1 MSVFVAPAEVMD
13 RRDNEAPKPIGRGFV
28 ALVAFTMATS
38 ALAIDGVLAAFPALR
53 VHVGLPADS
62 AKIGLVVT
70 VYMLGLGIGQ
80 PIAGPLSDAYGRRA
94 VSIGGALI
102 ALVAVLIAIW
112 TSSLTGLL
120 FARLLWGIGAA
131 GPRTAATAMI
141 RDTFVG
147 DRMAQVLSYS
157 MSVFM
162 IVPVIAPAIG
172 KGALQLGG
180 WRLALGFPGFA
191 LAVLVFLMWR
201 TAESLAPQNR
211 RPFSTRAIRD
221 GFREVGRTR
230 STMLFATA
238 SGFVFGSAT
247 AYLSVIE
254 QIIDDTYHRGSQF
267 PLIFGAIAAL
277 MTASTLLNAR
287 LVGNFGLDT
296 MLKWMPRYTFGVG
309 TSVLAVSLLTH
320 GHPPLLL
327 FAFLM
332 VLMLSGQMMVMPNV
346 NTAAMIPVGHL
357 AGVASGVTGTITMLL
372 GASLGIIVASVYSS
386 GTTVLGAAQSLFYG
400 IALLLVAR
408 ARRASSTALV

>member
-1 MSVFVAPAEVMD
+1 
-13 RRDNEAPKPIGRGFV
+13 
-28 ALVAFTMATS
+28 
-38 ALAIDGVLAAFPALR
+38 
-53 VHVGLPADS
+53 
-62 AKIGLVVT
+62 
-70 VYMLGLGIGQ
+70 
-80 PIAGPLSDAYGRRA
+80 
-94 VSIGGALI
+94 
-102 ALVAVLIAIW
+102 
-112 TSSLTGLL
+112 
-120 FARLLWGIGAA
+120 
-131 GPRTAATAMI
+131 
-141 RDTFVG
+141 
-147 DRMAQVLSYS
+147 VLSYS

-162 IVPVIAPAIG
+162 IVPIIAPTIG
-172 KGALQLGG
+172 KGAQRLGG

-191 LAVLVFLMWR
+191 LALLVFLMWR

-211 RPFSTRAIRD
+211 RPFSPRAIGD

-287 LVGNFGLDT
+287 LVGNYGLDT
-296 MLKWMPRYTFGVG
+296 MLRWMPRYTFGVG
-309 TSVLAVSLLTH
+309 TSVLAISLLTH

-357 AGVASGVTGTITMLL
+357 AGVAAGVTGTITMLL
-372 GASLGIIVASVYSS
+372 GASLGIVVASVYDS

-408 ARRASSTALV
+408 ARRASGRALRL